1 MSNAKATGAEST
13 FITIVGVVL
22 IVVYYRIDVGYDPVD
37 YFFYGEVGHIFFGI
51 LCSLIAYAKNRNPVI
66 WGALGIWFVLASL
79 IVLAFFKKLSDTECP
94 FCREGIETKAII
106 CPHCQNDL
114 LDKELLEKS
123 AEQDNTKKSLSYEE
137 WGIVVLMVILL
148 LLFGLIML
156 NN

>member
-94 FCREGIETKAII
+94 FCREGIERHLENIATITDNGETYESKSTKFFFI
-106 CPHCQNDL
+106 
-114 LDKELLEKS
+114 
-123 AEQDNTKKSLSYEE
+123 
-137 WGIVVLMVILL
+137 
-148 LLFGLIML
+148 
-156 NN
+156 